1 MNRILVGA
9 DGSPDS
15 RAAIRWAGEL
25 AAATGAELIVATAWR
40 PEISEASPDEH
51 DDLRAEAQTA
61 LDGWSEAD
69 VVAGIESR
77 SRVLDG
83 DPREALLEGA
93 DELDVDLV
101 VIGTRG
107 TGRRHHTMHLG
118 SVAHHLVHHARRPLV
133 IAPVSARGSWPS
145 TIVVGVDGSAHGA
158 RALGWATDLAR
169 STGSEV
175 VATYAEAPPAEFV
188 AHDDPTSWYQRA
200 QRDLDTWVADQT
212 APGLTIRTRVVDR
225 EPGPGIAEAGDHE
238 HAGLIV
244 VGARGIGGVTG
255 VRLGGTALKVL
266 HHAHLPVVVVP

>member
-15 RAAIRWAGEL
+15 QAAIRWSGEL
-25 AAATGAELIVATAWR
+25 AAATDAELIVATAWK
-40 PEISEASPDEH
+40 PGISEVSPDEYE
-51 DDLRAEAQTA
+51 DLRADAQTA
-61 LDGWSEAD
+61 LDAWSGAD

-77 SRVLDG
+77 SRVLEG
-83 DPREALLEGA
+83 DPREALLEAA
-93 DELDVDLV
+93 DALDADLV

-107 TGRRHHTMHLG
+107 TGRRHHAMHLG
-118 SVAHHLVHHARRPLV
+118 SVAHHLVHHARRPLA

-145 TIVVGVDGSAHGA
+145 TIVVGVDGSPHGV

-175 VATYAEAPPAEFV
+175 VAAYAEAPPAEFV
-188 AHDDPTSWYQRA
+188 AHDDPNSWYQRA
-200 QRDLDTWVADQT
+200 QRDLDTWVADRT
-212 APGLTIRTRVVDR
+212 EPGLTIRTRVVDR
-225 EPGPGIAEAGDHE
+225 EPGPGIAEAGDRE